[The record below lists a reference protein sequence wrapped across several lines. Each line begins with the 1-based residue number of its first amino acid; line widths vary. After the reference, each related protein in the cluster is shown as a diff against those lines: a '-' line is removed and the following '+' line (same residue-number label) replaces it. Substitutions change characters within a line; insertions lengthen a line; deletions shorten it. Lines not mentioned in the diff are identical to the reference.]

1 MKKFTRSVK
10 KNVSNEKDL
19 KYNGQH
25 YIDLTAYD
33 AIKHMDSEENERFNK
48 TLHILKSICDIA
60 GFSIENRIILKDNKT
75 GRIWR

>member
-19 KYNGQH
+19 KRNGSGC
-25 YIDLTAYD
+25 IDMTAYG
-33 AIKHMDSEENERFNK
+33 AIKHIEKEEERFNK
-48 TLHILKSICDIA
+48 VLHILKSICDIA
-60 GFSIENRIILKDNKT
+60 DFSIENRIILKDNKT